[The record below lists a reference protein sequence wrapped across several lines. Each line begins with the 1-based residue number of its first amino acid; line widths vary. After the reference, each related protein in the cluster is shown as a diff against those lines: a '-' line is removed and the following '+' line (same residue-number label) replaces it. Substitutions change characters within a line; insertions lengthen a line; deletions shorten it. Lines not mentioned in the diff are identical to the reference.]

1 MGPVTIGV
9 DIGQRVDPTAIA
21 VAELERRGDDAHH
34 VIRRMERL
42 PSGTSYP
49 DVARRLAE
57 VVAGVRARFV
67 QDEAEQQILPRWQR
81 APSVDLELTI
91 YVDATGVGQPVV
103 DILAVAVAGVPLHA
117 VYFTH
122 GDRRTVDGLQ
132 VTLGKA
138 WLVSQLQALL
148 QTGRILLPK
157 MAEAEVLAKELMD
170 YEIQVTE
177 QANDTYGAFKVGTHD
192 DLVTALGLAVQ
203 PAPGQWSWLDPELAR
218 ALQDGTSS
226 WQER

>member
-21 VAELERRGDDAHH
+21 VAELERHGDDAHH

-57 VVAGVRARFV
+57 VVAGV

-103 DILAVAVAGVPLHA
+103 DILAVAGVPLHA

-170 YEIQVTE
+170 YEIRVTE
-177 QANDTYGAFKVGTHD
+177 QANETYGAFKVGTHD
-192 DLVTALGLAVQ
+192 DLGTALGLAVQ
-203 PAPGQWSWLDPELAR
+203 PAPGRWSWLDPELAR
-218 ALQDGTSS
+218 AIQDGANS